1 MYKVKD
7 LWTDETVDVKLVID
21 EYRTPKGRVA
31 LQLWCD
37 DGPYAT
43 LSVNLPDERC
53 GEDEFFVDVNNCPWA
68 TQFLE
73 ENGIAED
80 TYIFGFSGFCCY
92 PKYKLLRKELE
103 EDGR

>member
-1 MYKVKD
+1 MAYKVKD
-7 LWTDETVDVKLVID
+7 PWFGQTIDVELEIA
-21 EYRTPKGRVA
+21 EYCSPKGRVA
-31 LQLWCD
+31 LQLWCE

-68 TQFLE
+68 THFLE

-80 TYIFGFSGFCCY
+80 AYDFGFSGFCCY
-92 PKYKLLRKELE
+92 PKYKLIRKEN
-103 EDGR
+103 